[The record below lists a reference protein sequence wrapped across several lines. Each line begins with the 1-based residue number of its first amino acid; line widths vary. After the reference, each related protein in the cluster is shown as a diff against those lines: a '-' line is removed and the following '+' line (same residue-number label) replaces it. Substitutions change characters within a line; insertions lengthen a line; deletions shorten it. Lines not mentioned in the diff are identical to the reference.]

1 MKFLHKKDILLNNYN
16 YQFRFYSIKLATIKL
31 IPEAITVINETIK
44 YVKDIKP
51 YQYSAIL

>member
-1 MKFLHKKDILLNNYN
+1 MKCLHKKNLLLNNYKH
-16 YQFRFYSIKLATIKL
+16 QFRFYSIKLATIKL

-44 YVKDIKP
+44 YVKDKKP